1 MNSAS
6 FAYVFFAVRQA
17 QKAVVNKKKKKN
29 LDDSDDDE
37 GSLAQKEKMKADALK
52 VKAMQD
58 KIKKK

>member
-1 MNSAS
+1 
-6 FAYVFFAVRQA
+6 VRQA